1 MSNICD
7 SVATNAQKY
16 ENYREQF
23 TRLKKALD
31 SKFFLEAI
39 FIEYTII
46 EDRTESILR
55 HAGKWEAY
63 IKKRGGREAT
73 LNSKVTY
80 INGQVA
86 SGDKLLKKYF
96 SDNLLSNILEW
107 KEMRNQLIHAL
118 LKQNLTTE
126 YLADIAYQGSEL
138 TKMLR
143 NRTNSFIN
151 TLMFISK
158 KARIH
163 ILTAPA
169 TPWSRIKATKLT
181 RAAARGYLFHPDVY
195 KNVDFELI
203 RYISLQKKELLQEIF
218 AKDMEHVLDVY
229 VKHGHIKSLFTC
241 LYYTTGQKKKQYFFV
256 NLFLERL
263 NP

>member
-39 FIEYTII
+39 FIEYTIV

-55 HAGKWEAY
+55 HAGKWEACVKSHKRRHIMLEKKINY
-63 IKKRGGREAT
+63 IKDIARE
-73 LNSKVTY
+73 
-80 INGQVA
+80 
-86 SGDKLLKKYF
+86 KKSIAHRYF
-96 SDNLLSNILEW
+96 SDSLLDDILEW
-107 KEMRNQLIHAL
+107 KETRNQLIHAL

-143 NRTNSFIN
+143 NRTNSFN
-151 TLMFISK
+151 
-158 KARIH
+158 KAVER
-163 ILTAPA
+163 
-169 TPWSRIKATKLT
+169 
-181 RAAARGYLFHPDVY
+181 
-195 KNVDFELI
+195 KN
-203 RYISLQKKELLQEIF
+203 
-218 AKDMEHVLDVY
+218 
-229 VKHGHIKSLFTC
+229 
-241 LYYTTGQKKKQYFFV
+241 KQQDKG
-256 NLFLERL
+256 EKT
-263 NP
+263 

>member
-7 SVATNAQKY
+7 SVATNVQKY
-16 ENYREQF
+16 ENDREQF

-86 SGDKLLKKYF
+86 SGDKIFKKYF

-118 LKQNLTTE
+118 LKQSLTTE
-126 YLADIAYQGSEL
+126 YLADIAYKGSEL
-138 TKMLR
+138 TRLLR
-143 NRTNSFIN
+143 NRTNSFN
-151 TLMFISK
+151 
-158 KARIH
+158 KAVER
-163 ILTAPA
+163 
-169 TPWSRIKATKLT
+169 
-181 RAAARGYLFHPDVY
+181 
-195 KNVDFELI
+195 KN
-203 RYISLQKKELLQEIF
+203 
-218 AKDMEHVLDVY
+218 
-229 VKHGHIKSLFTC
+229 
-241 LYYTTGQKKKQYFFV
+241 KQQD
-256 NLFLERL
+256 
-263 NP
+263 